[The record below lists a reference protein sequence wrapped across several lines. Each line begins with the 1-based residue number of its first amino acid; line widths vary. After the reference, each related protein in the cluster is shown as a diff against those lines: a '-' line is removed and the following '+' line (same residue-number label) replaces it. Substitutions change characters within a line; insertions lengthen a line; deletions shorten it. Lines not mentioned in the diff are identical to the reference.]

1 MPGMEVTMGLVLS
14 ETFEHF
20 SAKLPMPVMAK
31 LVLERVLPPEKVD
44 AWFEENRER
53 QYTRDLLF
61 SSVFQLMSLVAVK
74 VFPSTHAAFQA
85 DKDAIGVSVI
95 SVYGKLK
102 AIETKTS
109 RAVVRESAVELGGTV
124 KALKGSRPDLLF
136 GYRAKL
142 LDGNCLEKSEHR
154 LAVLRRTPA
163 GPLPGKSL
171 VVYDRA
177 LAMAIDVFPCEDGHA
192 QERSLLADVLETVE
206 AGDLWIWDRN
216 FCVRSFLA
224 GIEQRGGR
232 FLGRHHKGLVYT
244 PLGPE
249 RFVGSTETGAVCEQ
263 WVEVAGCGAEG
274 APAKYRLI
282 RVALKKPTRD
292 GETELRILTNLSKSA
307 ATARQVAELY
317 RRRWEIE
324 TSFQALEKHLHSE
337 VNSFGRPKAALFA
350 FCVALVAYNV
360 LAVVAA
366 ALRRIHGDE
375 VIAQKVSGFYIA
387 GELSRGHEA
396 VIIGI
401 APKEW
406 SRLRNLSD
414 TEHLKLLLRI
424 AAAVDLSKYRKH
436 ARGPKKPPIAH
447 TLHLNKPHVSTARLL
462 REYK

>member
-1 MPGMEVTMGLVLS
+1 MGLVVS
-14 ETFEHF
+14 RSFEHF

-31 LVLERVLPPEKVD
+31 LVLERVLPPEKVN
-44 AWFEENRER
+44 AWFELNRER

-61 SSVFQLMSLVAVK
+61 SSVFELMSLVAVK
-74 VFPSTHAAFQA
+74 VFPSTHAAYQA

-95 SVYGKLK
+95 SVYNKLK
-102 AIETKTS
+102 AIDTKTS
-109 RAVVRESAVELGGTV
+109 RAVVRESAIELGRTV
-124 KALKGSRPDLLF
+124 KALKGSRPDLLA

-142 LDGNCLEKSEHR
+142 LDGNCLEASEHR

-171 VVYDRA
+171 VVYDRS

-192 QERSLLADVLETVE
+192 QERSLLADVLATVE

-224 GIEQRGGR
+224 GIEERGGR
-232 FLGRHHKGLVYT
+232 FLGRHHKGLNYT

-249 RFVGSTETGAVCEQ
+249 RFVGSTETGAVYEQ
-263 WVEVAGCGAEG
+263 SVEVAGGDEG

-307 ATARQVAELY
+307 ATAKHVAELY

-324 TSFQALEKHLHSE
+324 TAFQALEKHLHSE
-337 VNSFGRPKAALFA
+337 VNSLGHPKAALFA

-366 ALRRIHGDE
+366 ALRRVHGDE
-375 VIAQKVSGFYIA
+375 VIEQRVSGFYIA

-396 VIIGI
+396 VNVGI
-401 APKEW
+401 LPKEW
-406 SRLRNLSD
+406 SRLRHLSD
-414 TEHLKLLLRI
+414 TEHLNLLLRI
-424 AAAVDLSKYRKH
+424 AAAADLSKYRKH
-436 ARGPKKPPIAH
+436 VRGPKKPPVTH

-462 REYK
+462 REHK